1 LLVQLRQ
8 QWNATIHVQPAPGSV
23 PSTNSPRLPVLDVLQ
38 HLQVPTVDSPV
49 FWDLMDKMVSV
60 NNQMCAIDNGTSS
73 TPKLLQPLA
82 KLALMERL
90 GSLIM
95 RVLFMTPIEAGSY
108 DFENPAELVY

>member
-1 LLVQLRQ
+1 MHLALFFL
-8 QWNATIHVQPAPGSV
+8 PAHP
-23 PSTNSPRLPVLDVLQ
+23 LPVLDVLQ

-60 NNQMCAIDNGTSS
+60 NNQMCAIDNGTST